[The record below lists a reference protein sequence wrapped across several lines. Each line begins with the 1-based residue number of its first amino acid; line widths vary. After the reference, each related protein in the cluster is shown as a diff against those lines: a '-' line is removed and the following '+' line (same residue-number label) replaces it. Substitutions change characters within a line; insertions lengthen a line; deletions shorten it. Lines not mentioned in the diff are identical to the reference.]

1 MMYSVKGKLY
11 DCRPK
16 RCEMEPN
23 GYDEVICLD
32 PQYAQHGNKSPR
44 SVMVLAMAPTYIDR
58 YRFAVTDLFTPVFC
72 AWFLLQGFAGGGP
85 LPILLGLAGIAF
97 TLFKRHRRYDLY
109 EDAFVVRYLVP
120 RVLAVYVRDIESVQL
135 VRQPMVGPVVLI
147 QRKVGTKL
155 VIRPSDPQE
164 MVSRL
169 NAVLHTEAML
179 P

>member
-1 MMYSVKGKLY
+1 
-11 DCRPK
+11 
-16 RCEMEPN
+16 
-23 GYDEVICLD
+23 
-32 PQYAQHGNKSPR
+32 
-44 SVMVLAMAPTYIDR
+44 
-58 YRFAVTDLFTPVFC
+58 
-72 AWFLLQGFAGGGP
+72 
-85 LPILLGLAGIAF
+85 
-97 TLFKRHRRYDLY
+97 
-109 EDAFVVRYLVP
+109 
-120 RVLAVYVRDIESVQL
+120 L

>member
-1 MMYSVKGKLY
+1 
-11 DCRPK
+11 
-16 RCEMEPN
+16 MEPN

-85 LPILLGLAGIAF
+85 LPILLGLAVVAF

-109 EDAFVVRYLVP
+109 EDAFVVRYLMP

-155 VIRPSDPQE
+155 VIRPNDPQE